1 MCCCCGLEDS
11 GMHGSMAKKD
21 STFTQSRWEGALT
34 CTTSKVFLMLDGL
47 PVEGGEVARGRNKEY
62 DEIVPRYLFVL

>member
-1 MCCCCGLEDS
+1 MCCCFGLEGS